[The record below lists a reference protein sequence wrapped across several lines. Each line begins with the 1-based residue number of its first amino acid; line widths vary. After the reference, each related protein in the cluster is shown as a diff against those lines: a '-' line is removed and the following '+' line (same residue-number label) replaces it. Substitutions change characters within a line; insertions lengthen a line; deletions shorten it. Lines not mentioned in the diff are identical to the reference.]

1 MATHDA
7 DHEKI
12 ICSFL
17 SLTFLDRKRKDSM
30 KKEMRIETVG
40 ERIRLLRKQKN
51 MTQEQLA
58 EKLHLENKS
67 SVSCYENN
75 RRGISGDMARLIA
88 GIFDTTVDYI
98 LNGDVETTDEYT
110 MQVVKIMAQIK
121 SKEAKK
127 IAVKHLLLVVEME
140 NT

>member
-17 SLTFLDRKRKDSM
+17 SLTFLDRKRKESM
-30 KKEMRIETVG
+30 KKEMKLETVG

-88 GIFDTTVDYI
+88 GILATTVDYI
-98 LNGDVETTDEYT
+98 LNGDAEIAEATESRAGVH
-110 MQVVKIMAQIK
+110 QII
-121 SKEAKK
+121 E
-127 IAVKHLLLVVEME
+127 
-140 NT
+140 